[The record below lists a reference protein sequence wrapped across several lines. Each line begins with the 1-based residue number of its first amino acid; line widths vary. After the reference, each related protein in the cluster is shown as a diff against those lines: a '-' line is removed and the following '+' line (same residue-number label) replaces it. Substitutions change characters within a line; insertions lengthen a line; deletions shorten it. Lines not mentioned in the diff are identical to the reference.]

1 MSSIH
6 ELKPL
11 FKALVMSRGL
21 RSRRVLAGLGLVC
34 VLPLSAQVMAEDVS
48 INIPAQPLPQALQAF
63 GQQTNQQV
71 IYNAADMAGLEEHP
85 RQRQDEPADGHC
97 RIAQGHWRALQRRG
111 QYLDAGAR
119 FCR

>member
-34 VLPLSAQVMAEDVS
+34 VLPSA
-48 INIPAQPLPQALQAF
+48 L
-63 GQQTNQQV
+63 
-71 IYNAADMAGLEEHP
+71 
-85 RQRQDEPADGHC
+85 R
-97 RIAQGHWRALQRRG
+97 
-111 QYLDAGAR
+111 
-119 FCR
+119 